1 MTLNCDLPP
10 ILVKLLTDDKLALDH
25 RLLPGGAAAGA
36 GSGWWRR
43 WRMRGSTFVW
53 MPTVG
58 QLGAAGRT
66 WESGPRAMRRFWKA
80 TRGGMMQGACGVLAM
95 LRETSAPS
103 SGARGGRPLFAAF
116 ARFAAAEAAKFA
128 LCGLVPL
135 SQKSLPSCG
144 DRSHDLTL
152 ASHTRSDHQNHSS
165 SLKKMK

>member
-1 MTLNCDLPP
+1 MALNCDLPP
-10 ILVKLLTDDKLALDH
+10 ILVRLLTDDKLALDH
-25 RLLPGGAAAGA
+25 RLLPGGAAASA
-36 GSGWWRR
+36 GSGWRPR
-43 WRMRGSTFVW
+43 WRTRGSTFVW
-53 MPTVG
+53 MPTVV

-135 SQKSLPSCG
+135 SQKSLPLLQNAPQN
-144 DRSHDLTL
+144 LT
-152 ASHTRSDHQNHSS
+152 
-165 SLKKMK
+165 